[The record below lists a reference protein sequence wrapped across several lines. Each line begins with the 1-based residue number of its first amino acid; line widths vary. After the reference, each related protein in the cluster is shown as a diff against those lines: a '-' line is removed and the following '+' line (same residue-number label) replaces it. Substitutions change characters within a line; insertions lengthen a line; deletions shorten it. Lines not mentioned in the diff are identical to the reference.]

1 MPAKKAPKQVHTLT
15 SLRQVRAL
23 AHPLRLR
30 AFECLIDVPRTGKQ
44 LATMLRKQPTHLYHH
59 LRVLEQAGLIR
70 QVATR
75 KKRGTTERYFQAVS
89 ERVVFDQRL
98 FGGTAVAKHALIGQ
112 VFRLTF
118 DEFVE
123 AEAVAAKMSPKPS
136 VLVKRLRIRSTAA
149 RVGQLERRLE
159 RWLSDFESASEPQAE
174 SEFAVT
180 VALYPVGI
188 TGH

>member
-15 SLRQVRAL
+15 SLQQVRAL

-89 ERVVFDQRL
+89 ERVILDQRL
-98 FGGTAVAKHALIGQ
+98 FGGKAVAKHALIGQ
-112 VFRLTF
+112 IFRLTF
-118 DEFVE
+118 NELVE
-123 AEAVAAKMSPKPS
+123 AEAVAAQMSPKPPM
-136 VLVKRLRIRSTAA
+136 LVKRLRIRSTTE
-149 RVGQLERRLE
+149 RINQLERRLE
-159 RWLSDFESASEPQAE
+159 RWLSDFGSASEPEADR
-174 SEFAVT
+174 EFAVT